1 MKSFF
6 HFRFYFF
13 SFVIGVLFGLSACT
27 GESNQSESEFQTF
40 IDDVTAKLKPLNEK
54 HQLSVFT
61 ASVSGDANDYK
72 NAADLQV
79 LIVKLFSNKDSFLKL
94 KQWKESNLIEDS
106 LLKRQLEV
114 LYYQFLPYQANE
126 QDMIDIVMLQNEIE
140 RKFAVYRPMVNNKV
154 CTDNEIDEILANS
167 QNEAELES
175 YWKASKMVGKE
186 VNDDIIHLVKL
197 RNKIAKEAGYKNF
210 HDMSLLISGENPEVI
225 DSIFEE
231 LDFSTRGAYTQ
242 LKSEIDNFLSIF
254 LNKPVDKLMPWD
266 YQNKFF
272 QDAPKIYNINFDKYF
287 KENNIPETCRN
298 FYAGIG
304 MDMND
309 VLKKSNLTYEE
320 KKQQLPFSID
330 IDRQGDVRI
339 SAGIDYNAQSMYALL
354 YETGF
359 SASYKYINKDLPYI
373 LKQPSHFIISD
384 AGAQLFG
391 QMTSNPAWLETQI
404 NLSKTETDAISNG
417 SKKHTAL
424 SKFIFSRWA
433 LVMYHFEKNLYADP
447 EQDMNKLWWNLAER
461 YQMLKKPEDR
471 NEPDWASKPHIV
483 SQACQYHN
491 YMLGEMLASQIKN
504 YILKTHGKKSVD
516 FDASCLKNKEL
527 GKYFIEKLYA
537 PGLSVPWTI
546 LIKNATGQ
554 ELSTEYF
561 TKEYIDK

>member
-1 MKSFF
+1 
-6 HFRFYFF
+6 
-13 SFVIGVLFGLSACT
+13 
-27 GESNQSESEFQTF
+27 
-40 IDDVTAKLKPLNEK
+40 
-54 HQLSVFT
+54 
-61 ASVSGDANDYK
+61 
-72 NAADLQV
+72 
-79 LIVKLFSNKDSFLKL
+79 
-94 KQWKESNLIEDS
+94 
-106 LLKRQLEV
+106 
-114 LYYQFLPYQANE
+114 
-126 QDMIDIVMLQNEIE
+126 
-140 RKFAVYRPMVNNKV
+140 
-154 CTDNEIDEILANS
+154 
-167 QNEAELES
+167 
-175 YWKASKMVGKE
+175 
-186 VNDDIIHLVKL
+186 
-197 RNKIAKEAGYKNF
+197 
-210 HDMSLLISGENPEVI
+210 
-225 DSIFEE
+225 
-231 LDFSTRGAYTQ
+231 
-242 LKSEIDNFLSIF
+242 
-254 LNKPVDKLMPWD
+254 
-266 YQNKFF
+266 
-272 QDAPKIYNINFDKYF
+272 
-287 KENNIPETCRN
+287 
-298 FYAGIG
+298 

-391 QMTSNPAWLETQI
+391 QMTSNPAWLETEI

-433 LVMYHFEKNLYADP
+433 LVVYHFEKDLYADP
-447 EQDMNKLWWNLAER
+447 EQDMNKLWWNLVER
-461 YQMLKKPEDR
+461 YQMLKKPEGR

-483 SQACQYHN
+483 SQSCQYHN